1 MQQRRS
7 AAAACG
13 ASPRGFTLIEM
24 VITVALV
31 GILASVALPIGEL
44 TVQRTR
50 EQELRVALRQIR
62 SAIDAY
68 KQAYDEGRIERK
80 VDASGYPPNLAVL
93 ADGIGDI
100 HLPDKPKIRF
110 MRRLPRDPL
119 NSEPTLPASQSWG
132 LRSYASPP
140 DEPREGADVFDVY
153 SRAEGV
159 GLNGVPYREW

>member
-1 MQQRRS
+1 MTHRCFS
-7 AAAACG
+7 AA
-13 ASPRGFTLIEM
+13 RGFTLIEM

-68 KQAYDEGRIERK
+68 KLAYDEGRIERK
-80 VDASGYPPNLAVL
+80 VDASGYPPSLSVL
-93 ADGIGDI
+93 ADGLDDVRQ
-100 HLPDKPKIRF
+100 PDKQKLRF

-119 NSEPTLPASQSWG
+119 SPDPSLPATESWG
-132 LRSYASPP
+132 KRSYASQP
-140 DEPREGADVFDVY
+140 DEPREGADVFDIY

>member
-1 MQQRRS
+1 MQQRRPP
-7 AAAACG
+7 AAACG

-68 KQAYDEGRIERK
+68 KQAYEEGRIERR
-80 VDASGYPPNLAVL
+80 VDASGYPPSLAVL

-119 NSEPTLPASQSWG
+119 NPEPTLPASQSWG